1 MQGTIS
7 FDGTLSGGITG
18 GGGGGSEVTI
28 TPVLT
33 EGTKIAD
40 YSIDQE
46 AGSLYA
52 PTPEEL
58 PDTIVTKALR
68 KYNDTSQTKI
78 MTVTTYDKEND
89 QEVSHDIYAPSP
101 VDCWY
106 TPGLEQDY
114 EIGKFTYGG
123 VTQNV
128 YIPYFQRP
136 LTAGANIT
144 IDQDNVISA
153 SGGSS
158 WNYSTSEVNT
168 GQKWTDNKD
177 IFIRTF
183 SGTLTVSSTSRTWY
197 DLISNLS
204 YMDKVFVMPESYI
217 ELSDAIINI
226 PYISLFNNAGA
237 VVGANFDTPTDTFQL
252 LIGGIPAGTYNYE
265 ITLKYTKNV

>member
-33 EGTKIAD
+33 EGEKIAD
-40 YSIDQE
+40 YSIDGE
-46 AGSLYA
+46 SGSIYA
-52 PTPEEL
+52 PEAEAL
-58 PDTIVTKALR
+58 PSTIVTKALR

-89 QEVSHDIYAPSP
+89 QEVSQDIYAPSP
-101 VDCWY
+101 VQCWY

-114 EIGKFTYGG
+114 QIGQFTYGG

-153 SGGSS
+153 SSGSLINYVS
-158 WNYSTSEVNT
+158 DTKIGTWNNGDLYQAELELDVRNGLTFDISSLNIAKIRQISAYEEGNDYITKIPYYESSSYWAYFQYRKSTHEL
-168 GQKWTDNKD
+168 
-177 IFIRTF
+177 IFVGSNNNF
-183 SGTLTVSSTSRTWY
+183 SGYPIMRV
-197 DLISNLS
+197 I
-204 YMDKVFVMPESYI
+204 I
-217 ELSDAIINI
+217 E
-226 PYISLFNNAGA
+226 YK
-237 VVGANFDTPTDTFQL
+237 
-252 LIGGIPAGTYNYE
+252 
-265 ITLKYTKNV
+265 KYV

>member
-28 TPVLT
+28 TPTLQS
-33 EGTKIAD
+33 GTKIAD

-89 QEVSHDIYAPSP
+89 QEVSQDIYAPSP

-114 EIGKFTYGG
+114 QIGQFTYGD
-123 VTQNV
+123 VTQDV
-128 YIPYFQRP
+128 YIPDFQRP

-168 GQKWTDNKD
+168 GQKWIDGKD
-177 IFIRTF
+177 IYCRVF
-183 SGTLTVSSTSRTWY
+183 
-197 DLISNLS
+197 DLP
-204 YMDKVFVMPESYI
+204 DKVLNDNTWNNNVLGTSNIHIIRFDGFIGFQGYDITLPLNYYRNNNEFITTILTAGYN
-217 ELSDAIINI
+217 DINI
-226 PYISLFNNAGA
+226 RPNLNAG
-237 VVGANFDTPTDTFQL
+237 
-252 LIGGIPAGTYNYE
+252 
-265 ITLKYTKNV
+265 ITVKGLNCTIFYTKNS